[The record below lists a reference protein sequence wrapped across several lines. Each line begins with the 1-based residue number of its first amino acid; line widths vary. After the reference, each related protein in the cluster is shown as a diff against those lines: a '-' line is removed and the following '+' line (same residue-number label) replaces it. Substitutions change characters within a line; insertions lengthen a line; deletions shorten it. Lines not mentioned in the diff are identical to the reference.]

1 MGRRSGSRLAAPGQR
16 LLLSVP
22 TNDRMVQTPRRTTL
36 HGPTFVRQLARL
48 TGATPAPPRQ
58 PPTERLGQWLDWTH
72 AIALSAALDAP
83 PAGADPA
90 AAAGEA
96 PEADCARVR
105 AALEAAIA
113 DDAAFSSTEV
123 GADAALDSAFFRQR
137 YVALQR
143 TMDAHIGR
151 LRGRLRE
158 RLAAAGGEPAR
169 LAAVDA
175 AMERAL
181 ARREQSL
188 LSAVPALLDARFAQ
202 AQRDD
207 APASDRAATPAASL
221 DAFRR
226 DMRGLLLAELDTRLQ
241 PAEGLLA
248 ALRPR
253 EPGRHA
259 QTPA

>member
-1 MGRRSGSRLAAPGQR
+1 MA
-16 LLLSVP
+16 
-22 TNDRMVQTPRRTTL
+22 QTPRRTTL
-36 HGPTFVRQLARL
+36 RGPTFVHQLARL
-48 TGATPAPPRQ
+48 TGAEPAPPRQ
-58 PPTERLGQWLDWTH
+58 APTERLGQWLDWTH

-83 PAGADPA
+83 PAGASA
-90 AAAGEA
+90 AAEPVDGDADD
-96 PEADCARVR
+96 DCARVR

-113 DDAAFSSTEV
+113 GDPAFSSTEA

-143 TMDAHIGR
+143 TMEAHIGR
-151 LRGRLRE
+151 LRGRLRD
-158 RLAAAGGEPAR
+158 RLAATDGLAR

-181 ARREQSL
+181 ARREQAL
-188 LSAVPALLDARFAQ
+188 LSAVPALLDARFAR
-202 AQRDD
+202 AHRSADGD
-207 APASDRAATPAASL
+207 AAESMPTPAPARAATPAAQL
-221 DAFRR
+221 EAFRR

-241 PAEGLLA
+241 PVEGLLA